1 MATNEFKNLQKQ
13 VAGQQS
19 SGPSFILLI
28 VALMVSILSYWS
40 TIAELDI
47 VTRGEGTLIAAADNQ
62 VVQAS
67 EGGVIINR
75 FIEENESVFE
85 KQILFEIDPIDVSA
99 EYEKTKQRLRTLKIK
114 KDRLDFEVSG
124 GEFEGQTDLKGG
136 DASVITA
143 EKNLFL
149 SRRQELANKISI
161 HENKI
166 LQVEKQLL
174 SIDSSLKM
182 EIDLQE
188 FIDREVDLLRP
199 LVKQNIAPE
208 TRLLELL
215 REQKRNLGSQENNRL
230 AIDEAE
236 IALDELAQLI
246 TSAKENYKLQALDE
260 LSKVTAEIV
269 ELSTVLPRLSQRISR
284 TKVIAPMDGIISKIK
299 YKTIGGYVRQGDVL
313 LEMVPGNEGITLEG
327 RIKPEDISRIK
338 LNDAVKVRLSAYDSA
353 KYGSISGKVA
363 AISPDTVTSEDGTGT
378 TYYAIEVK
386 ITSDMVLANGTVVQ
400 LKPGMTATIDV
411 LSGKRTVF
419 EYIWAPMARVQEL
432 ALRD

>member
-1 MATNEFKNLQKQ
+1 MAKSEFKKLEKQ

-19 SGPSFILLI
+19 SGPSFILFV
-28 VALMVSILSYWS
+28 VALLVALLTYWS

-47 VTRGEGTLIAAADNQ
+47 VTRGEGKLIAAADNQ

-75 FIEENESVFE
+75 FVEENESVSE
-85 KQILFEIDPIDVSA
+85 KQILFEIDPVDVSA
-99 EYEKTKQRLRTLKIK
+99 EYEKTKQRLSTFRIK
-114 KDRLDFEVSG
+114 KNRLDLEVSG
-124 GEFEGQTDLKGG
+124 GIFENQAGLKNA
-136 DASVITA
+136 DASVIAA

-149 SRRQELANKISI
+149 SRRQELANTISI
-161 HENKI
+161 YENKN
-166 LQVEKQLL
+166 LQVQKQLL
-174 SIDSSLKM
+174 SIDASLTM
-182 EIDLQE
+182 ELDLQG
-188 FIDREVDLLRP
+188 FIDREIELLRP
-199 LVKQNIAPE
+199 LVEQNIAPE

-215 REQKRNLGSQENNRL
+215 REKKRNLGNQEINRL
-230 AIDEAE
+230 AIAEAE
-236 IALDELAQLI
+236 IALDELAQQI
-246 TSAKENYKLQALDE
+246 VSAKENYKLQALDE

-269 ELSTVLPRLSQRISR
+269 ELATVLPRLSQRVSR
-284 TKVIAPMDGIISKIK
+284 TTILAPMDGIVSKIK

-313 LEMVPGNEGITLEG
+313 LEMVPGNEGIILEG

-338 LNDAVKVRLSAYDSA
+338 LDDAVKVRLSAYDSA
-353 KYGSISGKVA
+353 KYGSISGGVA
-363 AISPDTVTSEDGTGT
+363 AISPDTETSEDGTGA

-386 ITSDMVLANGTVVQ
+386 ITSDMILDNGTVVQ

-419 EYIWAPMARVQEL
+419 EYIWAPMTRVQEL

>member
-114 KDRLDFEVSG
+114 KNRLDFEVSG

>member
-1 MATNEFKNLQKQ
+1 MAKNEFKNLQKQ

-99 EYEKTKQRLRTLKIK
+99 EYEKTKQRLSTLKIK
-114 KDRLDFEVSG
+114 KNRLDFEVSG
-124 GEFEGQTDLKGG
+124 GEFEGQTDFKSG
-136 DASVITA
+136 DTSVITA

-215 REQKRNLGSQENNRL
+215 REQKRNLGNQENNRL
-230 AIDEAE
+230 AIAEAE

-269 ELSTVLPRLSQRISR
+269 ELSTVLPRLSQRVSR

-313 LEMVPGNEGITLEG
+313 LEMVPGNEGIILEG

-338 LNDAVKVRLSAYDSA
+338 LDDAVKVRLSAYDSA
-353 KYGSISGKVA
+353 KYGSISGGVA

-386 ITSDMVLANGTVVQ
+386 ITSDMVLDNGTVVQ

-419 EYIWAPMARVQEL
+419 EYIWAPMTRVQEL

>member
-1 MATNEFKNLQKQ
+1 MAKNEFKRLEKQ

-19 SGPSFILLI
+19 SGPSFILFV
-28 VALMVSILSYWS
+28 VALMVALLSYWS

-47 VTRGEGTLIAAADNQ
+47 VTRGEGKLIAAADNQ

-75 FIEENESVFE
+75 SVEENESVSE
-85 KQILFEIDPIDVSA
+85 KQILFEIEPVDVSA
-99 EYEKTKQRLRTLKIK
+99 EYEKTKQRLSTLKIK
-114 KDRLDFEVSG
+114 KNRLDLEVSG
-124 GEFEGQTDLKGG
+124 GQFEDQAGLKNA
-136 DASVITA
+136 DASVVAA

-149 SRRQELANKISI
+149 SRRKELANTISI
-161 HENKI
+161 YENKN
-166 LQVEKQLL
+166 LQVQKQLL
-174 SIDSSLKM
+174 SKDASLKM
-182 EIDLQE
+182 ELDLQE
-188 FIDREVDLLRP
+188 FIDREIEVLRP
-199 LVKQNIAPE
+199 LVEQNIAPE

-215 REQKRNLGSQENNRL
+215 REKKRNLGSQENNRI
-230 AIDEAE
+230 AIAEAE
-236 IALDELAQLI
+236 IALDEIAQQI
-246 TSAKENYKLQALDE
+246 VSAKENYKLQALDE

-269 ELSTVLPRLSQRISR
+269 ELAILLPRLSQRVSR
-284 TKVIAPMDGIISKIK
+284 TTILAPMDGIISKIK

-313 LEMVPGNEGITLEG
+313 LEMVPGNEGIILEG

-338 LNDAVKVRLSAYDSA
+338 LDDAVKVRLSAYDSA
-353 KYGSISGKVA
+353 KYGSISGSVA
-363 AISPDTVTSEDGTGT
+363 AISPDTVTSEDGTGI

-386 ITSDMVLANGTVVQ
+386 ITSDMVLDNGTVVQ

-419 EYIWAPMARVQEL
+419 EYLWAPMTRVQEL

>member
-114 KDRLDFEVSG
+114 KNRLDFEVSG

-215 REQKRNLGSQENNRL
+215 REQKRNLGNQENNRL
-230 AIDEAE
+230 AIAEAE

-269 ELSTVLPRLSQRISR
+269 ELSTVLPRLSQRVSR

-338 LNDAVKVRLSAYDSA
+338 LDDAVKVRLSAYDSA

>member
-1 MATNEFKNLQKQ
+1 MAKNEFKNLQKQ

-85 KQILFEIDPIDVSA
+85 KQILFEIDPVDVSA
-99 EYEKTKQRLRTLKIK
+99 EYEKTKQRLSTLKIRK
-114 KDRLDFEVSG
+114 NRLDFEVSG
-124 GEFEGQTDLKGG
+124 GEFEGQTDFKSG
-136 DASVITA
+136 DTSVITA

-215 REQKRNLGSQENNRL
+215 REQKRNLGNQENNRL
-230 AIDEAE
+230 AIAEAE

-269 ELSTVLPRLSQRISR
+269 ELSTVLPRLSQRVSR

-338 LNDAVKVRLSAYDSA
+338 LDDAVKVRLSAYDSA
-353 KYGSISGKVA
+353 KYGSISGEVA

-386 ITSDMVLANGTVVQ
+386 ITSDMVLDNETVVQ